1 MGSLRLLRIVRAG
14 LLGLPVGCA
23 LFLACGLFPGP
34 DESSRQPVRRP
45 GVFLATPEGET
56 RTITIYLPRRFA
68 DDSLGLQAVE
78 RAVPM
83 EQEPLYAALSAFIRG
98 PNGDERADDFQYPFD
113 RRTSIHGVTVT
124 NSTATV
130 NLGAEIDRL
139 RGRPYSELVYWAL
152 VHTLSEVPGVERV
165 ALQRESVALSELG
178 DPAFA
183 VPPVAGKNDTPAWAH
198 PRNEARTTWPP
209 L

>member
-1 MGSLRLLRIVRAG
+1 MKLWARLVSGG
-14 LLGLPVGCA
+14 LLGLLLAGAILLVG
-23 LFLACGLFPGP
+23 GLVPGQGERP
-34 DESSRQPVRRP
+34 EPVRRP
-45 GVFLATPEGET
+45 SYSLGAPEGEA

-68 DDSLGLQAVE
+68 DDSLGAQAVE
-78 RAVPM
+78 RAVPVD
-83 EQEPLYAALSAFIRG
+83 QEPAHAAVSAFIRG
-98 PNGDERADDFQYPFD
+98 PDGDERADDFQYPFD
-113 RRTSIHGVTVT
+113 RRTRIHGVTIG
-124 NSTATV
+124 NGTATV

-165 ALQRESVALSELG
+165 TLQREGAPVTELG

-183 VPPVAGKNDTPAWAH
+183 VPLSGARGEAPAWAR
-198 PRNEARTTWPP
+198 PRNEPRTVWPP